1 MAVNFWFCWSRDSE
15 LLFLLS
21 MFEVPVFGQ
30 KAEIGIIKLV
40 NA

>member
-1 MAVNFWFCWSRDSE
+1 MIVIFWFSGAEPE
-15 LLFLLS
+15 LLFLFA

-30 KAEIGIIKLV
+30 NAEIGVIKLV